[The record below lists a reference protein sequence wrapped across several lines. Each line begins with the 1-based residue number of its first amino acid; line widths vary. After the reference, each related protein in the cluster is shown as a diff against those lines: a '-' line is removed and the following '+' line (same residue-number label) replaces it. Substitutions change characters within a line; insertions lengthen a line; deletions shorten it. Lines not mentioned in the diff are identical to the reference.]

1 LPLECGLIC
10 FRMSQI
16 RRGVPDEH
24 GDRAQDELL
33 SSAEE
38 ERVEALIKLKNL
50 HDAGVLTDEQ
60 YAAEKLKIQ
69 KRA

>member
-1 LPLECGLIC
+1 
-10 FRMSQI
+10 MSQI
-16 RRGVPDEH
+16 GRGVPDEH

>member
-1 LPLECGLIC
+1 
-10 FRMSQI
+10 
-16 RRGVPDEH
+16 VPDEH

-38 ERVEALIKLKNL
+38 ERVEALIKLKDL

>member
-1 LPLECGLIC
+1 
-10 FRMSQI
+10 
-16 RRGVPDEH
+16 
-24 GDRAQDELL
+24 L

-38 ERVEALIKLKNL
+38 ERVEALIKLKDL